1 MNQMVLK
8 LFMTVSIFLSFA
20 LPVQAE
26 DAEASPSLPAVEQY
40 LIGNDDILQVAV
52 LQPDELLMEV
62 TVQPDGYFTFPYI
75 GNVLAKD
82 STLENIQKEVQSR
95 LADGYMK
102 YPVVSVTLKE
112 SRSKRFF
119 VYGEVTTPGAYPLDS
134 SMTVF
139 KALSVAGG
147 FSKFGSSSRVK
158 VMRLKTDGPGYEM
171 IKVDI
176 KAIMN
181 GSNEA
186 DIVLKPGDTVVV
198 SEGIL

>member
-1 MNQMVLK
+1 MKRLVYVTAVL
-8 LFMTVSIFLSFA
+8 LFCSATSVFA
-20 LPVQAE
+20 KDAAAPAE
-26 DAEASPSLPAVEQY
+26 SPILEQY
-40 LIGNDDILQVAV
+40 LIGNDDILEVGV
-52 LQPDELLMEV
+52 LQPDEMLMEV

-75 GNVLAKD
+75 GSVLAKD
-82 STLENIQKEVQSR
+82 RTLDQVQKDVQDR

-102 YPVVSVTLKE
+102 YPVVSITLKE

-119 VYGEVTTPGAYPLDS
+119 VYGEVNTPGAYPLDS
-134 SMTVF
+134 NMTVF
-139 KALSVAGG
+139 KALSVSGG

-158 VMRLKTDGPGYEM
+158 IMRLKEGGPGYEM
-171 IKVDI
+171 LKVDI

-186 DIVLKPGDTVVV
+186 DILLKQGDVVVV